1 LNIIEKGQMRN
12 NTTRIPAVRPAEE
25 QMPITNS
32 ATRFGHKTGPWA
44 RGPEVTFAAAVLI
57 VFAALAACWRTLP
70 SDLVLP
76 AISTLLF
83 VLASLVALVA
93 SRWERASQQSE
104 TTYWDVAGALTFIG
118 VCVAS
123 QIDPDQMVRL
133 VEGAPREQ

>member
-1 LNIIEKGQMRN
+1 
-12 NTTRIPAVRPAEE
+12 
-25 QMPITNS
+25 MPITNS
-32 ATRFGHKTGPWA
+32 APRYGHQIGPWA

-76 AISTLLF
+76 VISTLLF

-93 SRWERASQQSE
+93 RFWKRASRQDR

-118 VCVAS
+118 ICVAS
-123 QIDPDQMVRL
+123 QIDPDQMVRF
-133 VEGAPREQ
+133 VEGAHREH

>member
-1 LNIIEKGQMRN
+1 
-12 NTTRIPAVRPAEE
+12 
-25 QMPITNS
+25 MPVTNS
-32 ATRFGHKTGPWA
+32 ATHFRPRTGPWA

-57 VFAALAACWRTLP
+57 VVTALAACWRTLP

-76 AISTLLF
+76 VISTLLF
-83 VLASLVALVA
+83 VLASLVALA
-93 SRWERASQQSE
+93 ALCWERASQRSE

-133 VEGAPREQ
+133 VEGAPREH

>member
-1 LNIIEKGQMRN
+1 
-12 NTTRIPAVRPAEE
+12 
-25 QMPITNS
+25 MPITNS

-76 AISTLLF
+76 VISTLLF

>member
-1 LNIIEKGQMRN
+1 
-12 NTTRIPAVRPAEE
+12 
-25 QMPITNS
+25 MPISNS
-32 ATRFGHKTGPWA
+32 APRFGHQIGPWA

-57 VFAALAACWRTLP
+57 VFVALAACWGTLP

-76 AISTLLF
+76 VISTLLL

-93 SRWERASQQSE
+93 LCGERASQRSE

-133 VEGAPREQ
+133 VEGAPREH